1 MKRSVRST
9 IVYTVCAHHACFV
22 NVGPFQQF
30 SVRRKYLSIKRDKKW
45 NENETT
51 DDGKQNFM
59 HQGNTDDG
67 IVVFHWNMSLTLL
80 HYVYTRRGKTAITQH
95 WRILCLFAHRWNWDH
110 VFARLLWIYDVITC
124 DVTAGATSKSP
135 SGGGSSPTARL
146 LQPCTRHVQ
155 AGQWWPPWLAAVS
168 RPLPGVNRFRQLG
181 SLSSCL
187 GAISSLR
194 PPSLVKSC

>member
-67 IVVFHWNMSLTLL
+67 IVVFH
-80 HYVYTRRGKTAITQH
+80 
-95 WRILCLFAHRWNWDH
+95 
-110 VFARLLWIYDVITC
+110 
-124 DVTAGATSKSP
+124 
-135 SGGGSSPTARL
+135 
-146 LQPCTRHVQ
+146 
-155 AGQWWPPWLAAVS
+155 
-168 RPLPGVNRFRQLG
+168 
-181 SLSSCL
+181 
-187 GAISSLR
+187 
-194 PPSLVKSC
+194 